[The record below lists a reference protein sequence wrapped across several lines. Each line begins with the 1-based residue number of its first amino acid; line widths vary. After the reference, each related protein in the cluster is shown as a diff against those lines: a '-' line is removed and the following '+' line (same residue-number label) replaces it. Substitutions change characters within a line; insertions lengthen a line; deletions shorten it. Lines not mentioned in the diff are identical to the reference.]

1 MSGIKGLCNY
11 YREVGVGKPDG
22 GLGENHDEREGDL
35 DVKLYT
41 FGGRHYFFIPFHKL
55 KKRVEELLGFK

>member
-1 MSGIKGLCNY
+1 MSGIKGLCSN
-11 YREVGVGKPDG
+11 YREVGVGKNKREG
-22 GLGENHDEREGDL
+22 GLRGNYDEREGDL

-55 KKRVEELLGFK
+55 KKGLKSY